1 MDFTELIKDIIE
13 KIKLFFKNI
22 FNKKKKK
29 NKAKQKGQVD
39 DKQNVKNK
47 KDKNINILYDAQSS
61 KGLKNFT
68 ISEEQKELAKLSKK
82 IGEIEKKINES
93 NIKNKEESIEKINNL
108 RVYLNENELTPIKS
122 QKINKALE
130 KAIGKQDEKLEDAIN
145 EISDDLSDLID
156 EKLTTYEK
164 NIVEK
169 AYNEF
174 QEVNYVIVQTLI
186 IDDIIKEIDKLYD
199 DYQKNKYSDYELN
212 DKINNIM
219 TKINKIETNYQKKEV
234 SKEIDRLK
242 KDFYTKKKD
251 KYDLLYSDEIFIN
264 LKEQCNRIKISKK
277 ALNDTVNEQ
286 KKQNQKKK
294 EEITHDNNDLNIIK
308 KKEEIEQNRE
318 YNDLIIK
325 RFIDLHVATKLLMQN
340 EAKRSLK
347 ERINLIKE
355 LLNSYNNFLQGE
367 NEKNFNFIRN
377 KEKLEVVKL
386 HNDMNFIL
394 AALEN
399 GSYTPLEHINIK
411 LDNVAANT
419 METKFT
425 IETIL
430 EKKYGIDAFKNECSK
445 AVDEKLGYIIDKEQ
459 EMNKENKKGKGKIL
473 IKEYAPEQKDE
484 NNKK

>member
-39 DKQNVKNK
+39 DKQNVKNR

-61 KGLKNFT
+61 KGLKEFT
-68 ISEEQKELAKLSKK
+68 INEEQKELAKLNKK

-130 KAIGKQDEKLEDAIN
+130 KALGKQDEKLEDAI
-145 EISDDLSDLID
+145 D

-164 NIVEK
+164 SIVEK

-174 QEVNYVIVQTLI
+174 QEVNYVIIQTLI

-264 LKEQCNRIKISKK
+264 LKEQCNRIKVSKK
-277 ALNDTVNEQ
+277 VLNDTVKEQ

-394 AALEN
+394 ASLEN
-399 GSYTPLEHINIK
+399 RSYAPLEHINIK

-430 EKKYGIDAFKNECSK
+430 EKKYGIDAFKNESSK

-473 IKEYAPEQKDE
+473 IKEYVLEQKDE